1 MRNPFRKAIAI
12 VRKEMLSLAR
22 DKASLF
28 FTILVPI
35 AIIVAYGL
43 TFVEDD
49 PVESVDLQ
57 VGVVNEDG
65 DYFYTKQLTERF
77 LNSTLITATIEPN
90 EAHAQ
95 DHILKGTL
103 TGAVIIPSGF
113 NESFRSLLEVP
124 HSNSPNITTLE
135 LLLIFDDSK
144 HTVGLLLRSKIA
156 NITTE
161 FVEAFGGRLLSL
173 RDVSLTGKNLTTRDA
188 AVGTVLGIA
197 IFFACFDDVASALAR
212 ERERGTLLRLF
223 LTEIS
228 RWQVFFG
235 KLISSLILTLLRI
248 TLLLFI
254 LTYWFGINIEGEFL
268 MIYLIGLLIAINTI
282 GLGFIISSR
291 NVSERAVVIINFAAM
306 VPLLFLTGVL
316 QPLDMMP
323 EATRAIM
330 WWIPYSQSNDALRRV
345 IHLGQGVS
353 CPIIQQELLFLLL
366 AAFLEY
372 FVAGVLWKR
381 RID

>member
-22 DKASLF
+22 DKISLF

-49 PVESVDLQ
+49 PVESVDLE
-57 VGVVNEDG
+57 VGIVNEDG
-65 DYFYTKQLTERF
+65 DHFYTNQLTECF

-90 EAHAQ
+90 AAHAQ
-95 DHILKGTL
+95 DRVLKGTFI
-103 TGAVIIPSGF
+103 GAVIIPSGF
-113 NESFRSLLEVP
+113 NDSFGSLIEVQQLG
-124 HSNSPNITTLE
+124 SQNITTVE

-161 FVEAFGGRLLSL
+161 FVEAFGGIPLSL
-173 RDVSLTGKNLTTRDA
+173 RDVSLTEKNLTTRDA

-197 IFFACFDDVASALAR
+197 IFFACFDDIASALAR

-235 KLISSLILTLLRI
+235 KLVSSLILTLLRI

-254 LTYWFGINIEGEFL
+254 LTYWFGVDIEGDL
-268 MIYLIGLLIAINTI
+268 WMIYLIGLLIAINTI

-323 EATRAIM
+323 EATRAIT

-345 IHLGQGVS
+345 IHLGQGLS
-353 CPIIQQELLFLLL
+353 YPIIQQELLFLIL

-372 FVAGVLWKR
+372 LVAGLLWKR